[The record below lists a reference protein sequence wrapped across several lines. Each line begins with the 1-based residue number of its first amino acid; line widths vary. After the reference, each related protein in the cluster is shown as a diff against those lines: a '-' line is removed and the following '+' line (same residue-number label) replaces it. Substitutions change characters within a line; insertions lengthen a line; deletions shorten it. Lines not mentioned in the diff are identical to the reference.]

1 MFIFLEHELE
11 PLVNDH
17 KERDRM
23 YPTKHERNT
32 EYKKKFIPFSQY
44 EYTEGKFTKRD
55 DVIEEVDSTVNL
67 SNGTNSNE
75 SWYREVMELRKKA
88 GEYRVTELI

>member
-1 MFIFLEHELE
+1 M
-11 PLVNDH
+11 NDKDRTPH
-17 KERDRM
+17 KKDC
-23 YPTKHERNT
+23 NT

-55 DVIEEVDSTVNL
+55 DLIEEVDSTANM

-88 GEYRVTELI
+88 GEYKVFNNKIQNESE